1 MWENI
6 LIDIYLVQVSH
17 QYLTLAALIDHIS
30 LPVPTQNLWRIK
42 LNMGSKSIIA
52 TLANVVDGAPNMLVS
67 DQDTLDV
74 SK

>member
-6 LIDIYLVQVSH
+6 LIDIHLVQVSH
-17 QYLTLAALIDHIS
+17 QFHTLAALIDHIS